1 MAGTAALRVFI
12 SYRRDDTAGHAG
24 RLHDSL
30 SASFEEADVFM
41 DVGDIEPGVDFTV
54 AIADAIGSCDVMLAL
69 IGTRWASATA
79 ANGRR
84 RLDDPDDHVVMEIA
98 TALERGV
105 RVIPTL
111 IDGASMPDADAL
123 PPRIAD
129 LSRRNAVQLSTV
141 TWYSDFETLVAA
153 LRRMLPPSAEPA
165 RAVSRDTALGASAGS
180 AAPLAAEDHHPRKG
194 SFPRWA
200 VLAAVA
206 AVLLVLVVSVA
217 GQEDSGGPGSAT
229 EAKQLVVEP
238 DSGPPG
244 TTIEVRGGPCRR
256 PDGWH
261 AGQIYFGLHD
271 PRAADEATLNP
282 DKAEITLDPSSPWRG
297 QLTIPATASR
307 GDFGVYANC
316 WALDPNGTWSKFDE
330 YLPATFTV
338 R

>member
-30 SASFEEADVFM
+30 SVSFEEADVFM

-69 IGTRWASATA
+69 IGKRWAGATA
-79 ANGRR
+79 ANGPR
-84 RLDDPDDHVVMEIA
+84 RLDDPDDHVAMEIA

-123 PPRIAD
+123 PLRIVD

-141 TWYSDFETLVAA
+141 TWHSDFETLVAA
-153 LRRMLPPSAEPA
+153 LRRMLPPSAGPA
-165 RAVSRDTALGASAGS
+165 PAGTRVTPLGPRVGS
-180 AAPLAAEDHHPRKG
+180 ASPPAAEDDYPPKG

-200 VLAAVA
+200 VLVAVA
-206 AVLLVLVVSVA
+206 ATLFVLVVFLA
-217 GQEDSGGPGSAT
+217 GREDSGDPGPDAA
-229 EAKQLVVEP
+229 AKQLMVEP

-244 TTIEVRGGPCRR
+244 TTIEVRGDPCRR
-256 PDGWH
+256 PDGWS
-261 AGQIYFGLHD
+261 GGEINFGFHD
-271 PRAADEATLNP
+271 PRAVDEAAENP
-282 DKAEITLDPSSPWRG
+282 DKDEITLDPTSPWRG

-307 GDFGVYANC
+307 GVFGVYANC
-316 WALDPNGTWSKFDE
+316 WAENPNGEWSWFHE
-330 YLPATFTV
+330 YTPASFTV